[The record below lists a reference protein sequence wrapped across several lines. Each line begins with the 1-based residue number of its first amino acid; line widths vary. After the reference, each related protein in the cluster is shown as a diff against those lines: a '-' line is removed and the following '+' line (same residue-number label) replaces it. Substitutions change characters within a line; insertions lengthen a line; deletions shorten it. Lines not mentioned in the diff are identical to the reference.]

1 MNRSWNYRIEIAA
14 ARTRRREL
22 EDGIKA
28 LEAKHPKARTPARL
42 CATVSPKTHCGASAF
57 GFRDFE
63 PEQPK
68 LPRSSSA
75 TVRGAA
81 I

>member
-1 MNRSWNYRIEIAA
+1 MNRSWEYRIGS
-14 ARTRRREL
+14 RPRESGVAKFK
-22 EDGIKA
+22 DGIKA
-28 LEAKHPKARTPARL
+28 LEANARRRQTPARL
-42 CATVSPKTHCGASAF
+42 CATVSAKPIF
-57 GFRDFE
+57 GVRDFE